1 MENVHHSRFVIF
13 SLFQS
18 IFPDET
24 FLTPCGCRWEL
35 YRFFMF
41 TSSMSY
47 CDHFLAPWDHNL
59 NLKLLPFFWGNNNS
73 RDFQIPWLYLC
84 SYKQL
89 QDNTQIYLSSK
100 LNTHLLASKLPT
112 SRTAER
118 VSGFPFKICKEKFLY
133 QKSCSSLYH
142 WHYIFIH

>member
-35 YRFFMF
+35 YRFYMF
-41 TSSMSY
+41 TSTMSY

-59 NLKLLPFFWGNNNS
+59 NLKLLPFFGETITVDIARFHDYINAATSNY
-73 RDFQIPWLYLC
+73 R
-84 SYKQL
+84 
-89 QDNTQIYLSSK
+89 T
-100 LNTHLLASKLPT
+100 TH
-112 SRTAER
+112 
-118 VSGFPFKICKEKFLY
+118 
-133 QKSCSSLYH
+133 KST
-142 WHYIFIH
+142 